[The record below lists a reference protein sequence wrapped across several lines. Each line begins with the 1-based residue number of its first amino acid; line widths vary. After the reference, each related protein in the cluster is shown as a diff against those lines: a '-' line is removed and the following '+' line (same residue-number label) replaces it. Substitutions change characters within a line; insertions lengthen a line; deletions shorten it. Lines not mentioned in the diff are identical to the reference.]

1 MQRTTALNTVGYD
14 SYNRLFDVNLAAGYR
29 AAGPFICPPISG
41 RSRTARGGCLPA
53 QLTQLLTSLAIL
65 GGAPRWKEY
74 VMSTSPP
81 WGPDVGRACTAAVI
95 GIDGYPVEADA
106 LITNG
111 LAGLQILGL
120 HETGSRETR
129 DRVRAAILFP
139 VKSTC

>member
-1 MQRTTALNTVGYD
+1 
-14 SYNRLFDVNLAAGYR
+14 
-29 AAGPFICPPISG
+29 
-41 RSRTARGGCLPA
+41 
-53 QLTQLLTSLAIL
+53 
-65 GGAPRWKEY
+65 
-74 VMSTSPP
+74 
-81 WGPDVGRACTAAVI
+81 VI

>member
-1 MQRTTALNTVGYD
+1 
-14 SYNRLFDVNLAAGYR
+14 
-29 AAGPFICPPISG
+29 
-41 RSRTARGGCLPA
+41 
-53 QLTQLLTSLAIL
+53 
-65 GGAPRWKEY
+65 
-74 VMSTSPP
+74 MSTSPP

-139 VKSTC
+139 VKSACRTDLHRRPRP